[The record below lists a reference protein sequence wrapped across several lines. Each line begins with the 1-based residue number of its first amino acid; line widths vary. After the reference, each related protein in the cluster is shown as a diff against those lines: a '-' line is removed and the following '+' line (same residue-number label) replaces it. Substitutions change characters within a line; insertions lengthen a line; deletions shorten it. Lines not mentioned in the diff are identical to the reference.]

1 MPALLLPLALTLLYL
16 VCRHLGAGRRPALLW
31 AVLVWTLALTVVTE
45 VLSLFELI
53 TFASLLGF
61 WGVVVAGLTGWLL
74 VLRRRSATGSTP
86 EEKPE
91 SPREPATRL
100 AFGLLALLLLA
111 IGVTALVAPPN
122 TGDSLYYHMSRVA
135 HWAQNRSIAHYPT
148 HVLAQ
153 LHQNPGAELII
164 LHLQVLSGGDRF
176 ANLVQWTFL
185 AFNLVAV
192 SLVAARLGARPPV
205 QAWAAVFA
213 ATVPMGILQAS
224 STKNEH
230 VHAFWLLCFVYSLLR
245 LRERVTWGLVL
256 ATGTSLGLAILTKM
270 TAYFYAFPFVLW
282 FAVDMLRSRESFRRL
297 LVPALVIS
305 VLTLAPSSGHYLRNY
320 HLYGRPTGPA
330 GEVNVYKEGDSY
342 VYYNEVLSPSA
353 LVSNT
358 LRNAALHLGTPVGRF
373 NVHFTERL
381 VRGVHRLIGFD
392 VNDPRTTWVTTSFTA
407 GLAGAFRN
415 ENYAGNPLH
424 FVLFL
429 ATACV
434 LLWRWRRTPGEQRAY
449 LAALVGG
456 FLIFCLALKWQPWN
470 SRLHLPLFIL
480 SAPVVAVGLAE
491 HWKQRRADAVMLV
504 LLLASFVWAL
514 GNETRPLVGH
524 NSILTR
530 SRQEQ
535 YFSDTGDRDAYEGA
549 ARYVLEH
556 GRTRVGL
563 VFGGDANNQREY
575 PLWALLS
582 GSPSPIRVENVD
594 VRNVSS
600 RLADPGFSP
609 DAIVCFQCGEAQV
622 ARYRGSTHEAHTF
635 GSAWVFVP

>member
-1 MPALLLPLALTLLYL
+1 MSALLLPLALTFLYR

-31 AVLVWTLALTVVTE
+31 AVLVWTLALTAVTE
-45 VLSLFELI
+45 LLSLFRLI
-53 TFASLLGF
+53 TFVSLLGF
-61 WGVVVAGLTGWLL
+61 WSSVVVGLAGWLL
-74 VLRRRSATGSTP
+74 VLRRRRAASSTP
-86 EEKPE
+86 EEKLE
-91 SPREPATRL
+91 LPREPTTRFAL
-100 AFGLLALLLLA
+100 GLLALLLLA

-135 HWAQNRSIAHYPT
+135 HWAQSRSVAHYPT

-153 LHQNPGAELII
+153 LHQNPGAEFII

-192 SLVAARLGARPPV
+192 SLVAARLGARPSV
-205 QAWAAVFA
+205 QVWAAVFA

-230 VHAFWLLCFVYSLLR
+230 VHAFWLLCFVHGFLR
-245 LRERVTWGLVL
+245 LRERVSRGLVL
-256 ATGTSLGLAILTKM
+256 ATGASLGLAILTKM

-297 LVPALVIS
+297 LAPALTIS
-305 VLTLAPSSGHYLRNY
+305 VLTLAPSSGHYLRNQ

-373 NVHFTERL
+373 NIHFTERL

-392 VNDPRTTWVTTSFTA
+392 VNDPRTTWVTTSFAA

-424 FVLFL
+424 FVLFV

-434 LLWRWRRTPGEQRAY
+434 LLWRWRQTPGEQRAY
-449 LAALVGG
+449 LASLGGG

-480 SAPVVAVGLAE
+480 SAPLVAVGLAA
-491 HWKQRRADAVMLV
+491 HGKRRWADAVMLG

-524 NSILTR
+524 GSILTR
-530 SRQEQ
+530 SREEQ
-535 YFSDTGDRDAYEGA
+535 YFSDTGTRDAYEGA
-549 ARYVLEH
+549 ARYIREH

-563 VFGGDANNQREY
+563 VFGGDANSQREY
-575 PLWALLS
+575 PLWALLA

-594 VRNVSS
+594 VRNVS
-600 RLADPGFSP
+600 RQLADPSFSP

-622 ARYRGSTHEAHTF
+622 ARYRSSAREVHAF
-635 GSAWVFVP
+635 GSAWVFEP